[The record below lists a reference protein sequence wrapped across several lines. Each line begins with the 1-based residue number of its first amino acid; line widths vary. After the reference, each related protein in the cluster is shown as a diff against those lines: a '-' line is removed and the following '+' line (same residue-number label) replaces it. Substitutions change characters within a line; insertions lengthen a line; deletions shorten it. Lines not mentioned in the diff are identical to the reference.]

1 MSLQKTSTDK
11 ISWIHY
17 IDAPNPYSSNVLLHK
32 LGQRMVF
39 DGYFLMEDGAMP
51 VERIM
56 ILNGEL
62 YHIRILYK
70 QHVNNRTPY
79 FRPITPEPQVP
90 MAEPQ
95 VPMAEPQVPMAEPQV
110 PMAEPQVPLQD
121 QTSHVMQKMNEMAVN
136 ESYDQPIEDCQTSII
151 EMEYEIIQKID
162 ANAQCLLADI
172 VQRIDQQKENED
184 QREEEAKKER
194 LEQEEEERIYEAII
208 YRNSY

>member
-1 MSLQKTSTDK
+1 MSIQKTSTDK

-17 IDAPNPYSSNVLLHK
+17 IDAHNPYSSNVLLHK
-32 LGQRMVF
+32 LGQKMVF

-90 MAEPQ
+90 L
-95 VPMAEPQVPMAEPQV
+95 
-110 PMAEPQVPLQD
+110 AEPQVPLAEPQESSQD
-121 QTSHVMQKMNEMAVN
+121 QTSHVMQKMNEMTVN
-136 ESYDQPIEDCQTSII
+136 EPYDQPIEDCQTSII

-162 ANAQCLLADI
+162 ANAHCLLADI
-172 VQRIDQQKENED
+172 VQRIDRQKENED

-194 LEQEEEERIYEAII
+194 LEQEEEERIYEARI

>member
-17 IDAPNPYSSNVLLHK
+17 IDARNPYSSNVLLHK

-95 VPMAEPQVPMAEPQV
+95 VP
-110 PMAEPQVPLQD
+110 LQD

-136 ESYDQPIEDCQTSII
+136 EPYDQPIEDCQTSII

-172 VQRIDQQKENED
+172 VQRIDRQKENED